1 MINVS
6 EKKTSRVMVIFEFRR
21 LIDTNA
27 CSKIIRE
34 KRKILI
40 YGTCVKDEH
49 PEILKKF
56 VENRVPL
63 AVCLEW
69 EHMNMV
75 GFKLATMMKSCMLEE
90 ITVVTV
96 DGSPHC
102 VQLHMMVEECR
113 KLVPGIKINHYVI
126 YKGKVVEVSVKA
138 VKTAR
143 YLSKVEKLISTH

>member
-1 MINVS
+1 MYLRR
-6 EKKTSRVMVIFEFRR
+6 KPLRVIVIFEFRR

-27 CSKIIRE
+27 CSRVIRG

-49 PEILKKF
+49 PEVLKKF
-56 VENRVPL
+56 IEDRVPL

-90 ITVVTV
+90 VTVLTV

-113 KLVPGIKINHYVI
+113 KLIPGTRINHYVI
-126 YKGKVVEVSVKA
+126 HKGEVIEISDKA

-143 YLSKVEKLISTH
+143 YLSKVEKLIRTR

>member
-1 MINVS
+1 MYLKNS
-6 EKKTSRVMVIFEFRR
+6 EVITIFELRR

-27 CSKIIRE
+27 CYRIIRE
-34 KRKILI
+34 KRRILI

-49 PEILKKF
+49 PEILREIAKDK
-56 VENRVPL
+56 VPL

-75 GFKLATMMKSCMLEE
+75 GFKLATIMKSCILDEV
-90 ITVVTV
+90 TVLTV

-113 KLVPGIKINHYVI
+113 KLVPEVKINHYVI
-126 YKGKVVEVSVKA
+126 YKGKAIKVSDRA

-143 YLSKVEKLISTH
+143 YLSKVDKLISAH